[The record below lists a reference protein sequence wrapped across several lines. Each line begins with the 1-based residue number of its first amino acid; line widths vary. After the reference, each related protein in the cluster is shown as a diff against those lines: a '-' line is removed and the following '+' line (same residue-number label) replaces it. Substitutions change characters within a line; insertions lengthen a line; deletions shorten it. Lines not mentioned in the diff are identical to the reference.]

1 MHKALF
7 IVPLV
12 LLTANGLA
20 QNSAPAPAS
29 DAQAP
34 ATTQPANPSSTSS
47 PPATGAS
54 HAPAAAPPAK
64 SKSHKPVHGLAPIP
78 DVGGLPAIYS
88 KNCELTAEE
97 LKQRAVVREYAQ
109 QIRLIRHKHFGQ
121 IKIAKTRAEG
131 IAELQEFTDPAAFEP
146 MIQELA
152 REKDDVKLAL
162 LDHFAKQGDQG
173 QAALAWEAI
182 FDSSPGI
189 RNEAA
194 KRMVSPAP
202 ESVLYILNSALR
214 SDRNDVVNNA
224 ASLTSALNVIDAIP
238 LLIFAQAAVTDT
250 GGGGG
255 QGDLAW
261 IAIQTER
268 AFVSGLQP
276 VVGDAS
282 GAFSPIVGILHEGV
296 VLRVVDAVVI
306 EYRTEVHNS
315 LVNMTTND
323 WGQSTEAMGYNA
335 KAWWAWYNQQ
345 YIPFKKQQEIEASLS
360 AAPAAP

>member
-1 MHKALF
+1 ME
-7 IVPLV
+7 PP
-12 LLTANGLA
+12 TG
-20 QNSAPAPAS
+20 PAPRPHFWGPRNPTAS
-29 DAQAP
+29 
-34 ATTQPANPSSTSS
+34 QPAAPSSSS
-47 PPATGAS
+47 SNTPSAAS
-54 HAPAAAPPAK
+54 KPK
-64 SKSHKPVHGLAPIP
+64 SKSHKSAHPLSPVP

-88 KNCELTAEE
+88 KDYEPTAEE
-97 LKQRAVVREYAQ
+97 LKQRAVVRDYGR
-109 QIRLIRHKHFGQ
+109 QIRLIRHKHFGE
-121 IKIAKTRAEG
+121 IKIEQVRAQG
-131 IAELQEFTDPAAFEP
+131 IAQLVEFTDPAAFAPLIE
-146 MIQELA
+146 ELA

-162 LDHFAKQGDQG
+162 LDHFGRQGDQG

-182 FDSSPGI
+182 FDRDPAI
-189 RNEAA
+189 RNEAM

-202 ESVLYILNSALR
+202 EPVLYILNSALR

-224 ASLTSALNVIDAIP
+224 ATLTNALNIIDAIP
-238 LLIFAQAAVTDT
+238 LLILAQAAITDT
-250 GGGGG
+250 GGGEK
-255 QGDLAW
+255 GDVAW

-296 VLRVVDAVVI
+296 VLRVLDAVVI
-306 EYRTEVHNS
+306 EYRTFVHDA

-345 YIPFKKQQEIEASLS
+345 YIPFKKQQDTAAALS
-360 AAPAAP
+360 APPPVPPPTPPLP